1 MKAAIL
7 SSIHLAGRRV
17 DYRLIHSKAAK
28 RLRVRVGP
36 AGVEVVQPATRRAGE
51 VEAFLRANDQWIVAQ
66 LERVERLYPV
76 RRPHG
81 NEGGEILYRGVSTP
95 VQVVDHAHRQGP
107 AQVVFAQDRLTIIRG
122 RESRTS
128 PAKTLE
134 NWLRKQARVAIEQHV
149 AVVAGQLRRTP
160 HTIYIMDQRTR
171 WGSCSSRRNL
181 SFNWRL
187 IMAPEFVLRYL
198 VTHEVV
204 HLAIPDHSK
213 RFWLTVQSLCPDTE
227 RARQWLCANGA
238 RLYLDLAPGTGM
250 ARPD

>member
-1 MKAAIL
+1 MKMAIQ
-7 SSIHLAGRRV
+7 SSIHLAGRQV
-17 DYRLIHSKAAK
+17 DYRLIRSKAAK

-36 AGVEVVQPATRRAGE
+36 AGVEVVQPATHKAGE
-51 VEAFLRANDQWIVAQ
+51 VEAFLRANDQWVIAQ
-66 LERVERLYPV
+66 LERIERLYPV
-76 RRPHG
+76 RRPLTHA
-81 NEGGEILYRGVSTP
+81 GGEILYRGTPTP
-95 VQVVDHAHRQGP
+95 VHIVDHPRRQGR
-107 AQVVFAQDRLTIIRG
+107 AKVIFEQERLIIVRG
-122 RESRTS
+122 RESCLA

-134 NWLRKQARVAIEQHV
+134 NWLRKQARTAIGQHV
-149 AVVAGQLRRTP
+149 AVVAGQLQRTP
-160 HTIYIMDQRTR
+160 RTLYIMDQRTR
-171 WGSCSSRRNL
+171 WGSCSSRQNL

-238 RLYLDLAPGTGM
+238 RLYLDFALGA
-250 ARPD
+250 